1 MFKATS
7 DLHCRFMTKILIR
20 TLFRKQARTQVKATG
35 TYGTSM
41 QKKKNDK
48 SDVDIFF
55 LKETNS

>member
-1 MFKATS
+1 
-7 DLHCRFMTKILIR
+7 MTKILIR

-41 QKKKNDK
+41 QKKKKNDK
-48 SDVDIFF
+48 SDVDILF

>member
-7 DLHCRFMTKILIR
+7 GLHCRFTTKILIR

-41 QKKKNDK
+41 QKKNDK
-48 SDVDIFF
+48 SDIDILF

>member
-35 TYGTSM
+35 TYRTSM
-41 QKKKNDK
+41 QKKNDK
-48 SDVDIFF
+48 SDIDIVF